1 MNLMSTKALGSTDRE
16 QAVPGAPATYQAAH
30 IAGPQDIAAF
40 AAALARPADAKTAR
54 LVGGARRQIA
64 G

>member
-16 QAVPGAPATYQAAH
+16 QAVPGAAATTH

-40 AAALARPADAKTAR
+40 AAALTRPADAKTAR